1 VLKTLPDESVQCC
14 VTSPPYWG
22 LRDYG
27 TATWDGG
34 DAGCD
39 HKPQPDGG
47 PKQLTNVGGS
57 GHPWKGTVCPK
68 CGARRI
74 DAQLG
79 LEESPEAYVANMVE
93 VFREVKRVLRSDG
106 CLFLNVGDSM
116 YAGRSASSY
125 DRTGKEQQ
133 DSQGH
138 DCLFQ
143 NLCDECQTVLLA
155 RKLHTSPEHVVE
167 LSHDGGDPI
176 QDHSPLHCP
185 CLDSSDYSHPS
196 IQQQSY
202 LANCGSRPSSGR
214 VGEQPRAS
222 LMSTI
227 DESSLPLQAA
237 IRHCANC
244 GTSLSGIDST
254 WHCVRLSAHMSDHD
268 SSRRDDCTGDNVSLD
283 ARRQSR
289 NQRSSISCSLRT
301 PVPEHSDSYLYST
314 RKVTKSQG
322 LKPKDLCGI
331 PWLLAFALRAD
342 GWWLRS
348 DIVWGKVN
356 CMPES
361 VGDRCT
367 RSHEYVFMLTKSA
380 RYYYDS
386 QAIAE
391 PAKSTTISRAKGGTW
406 HNQEE
411 RPDVGFPGQ
420 PGRNKA
426 AINRD
431 IRQQVLSG
439 AVPMVNK
446 RDVWMIPTESFKG
459 SHYAVMPTKLA
470 ETCIKAGTSER
481 GCCPTCGG
489 PWERVVE
496 RTKPPADVYTGTVK
510 PDSIAPVSH
519 PELGKAGMGQKLQN
533 WYNEHPVETLG
544 WRPTC
549 SCGEADTRP
558 CVVLDP
564 FSGAGTTGLVALR
577 LNRDAILIELN
588 PAYTEMARE
597 RCAQVQPVM
606 MTT

>member
-1 VLKTLPDESVQCC
+1 
-14 VTSPPYWG
+14 
-22 LRDYG
+22 
-27 TATWDGG
+27 
-34 DAGCD
+34 
-39 HKPQPDGG
+39 
-47 PKQLTNVGGS
+47 
-57 GHPWKGTVCPK
+57 
-68 CGARRI
+68 
-74 DAQLG
+74 
-79 LEESPEAYVANMVE
+79 M
-93 VFREVKRVLRSDG
+93 
-106 CLFLNVGDSM
+106 
-116 YAGRSASSY
+116 
-125 DRTGKEQQ
+125 
-133 DSQGH
+133 
-138 DCLFQ
+138 
-143 NLCDECQTVLLA
+143 
-155 RKLHTSPEHVVE
+155 
-167 LSHDGGDPI
+167 
-176 QDHSPLHCP
+176 
-185 CLDSSDYSHPS
+185 
-196 IQQQSY
+196 
-202 LANCGSRPSSGR
+202 
-214 VGEQPRAS
+214 
-222 LMSTI
+222 
-227 DESSLPLQAA
+227 
-237 IRHCANC
+237 
-244 GTSLSGIDST
+244 
-254 WHCVRLSAHMSDHD
+254 
-268 SSRRDDCTGDNVSLD
+268 
-283 ARRQSR
+283 
-289 NQRSSISCSLRT
+289 
-301 PVPEHSDSYLYST
+301 
-314 RKVTKSQG
+314 
-322 LKPKDLCGI
+322 
-331 PWLLAFALRAD
+331 
-342 GWWLRS
+342 
-348 DIVWGKVN
+348 WGKVN

-481 GCCPTCGG
+481 GACPKCGG

-496 RTKPPADVYTGTVK
+496 RKGGPPNNRFRDGLAGDCKTAHSEGTVAGSALSRLYR
-510 PDSIAPVSH
+510 DYGY
-519 PELGKAGMGQKLQN
+519 PEIT
-533 WYNEHPVETLG
+533 TLG
-544 WRPTC
+544 WRPRCT
-549 SCGEADTRP
+549 CGETDTQP

-564 FSGAGTTGLVALR
+564 FSGAGTTALVALR